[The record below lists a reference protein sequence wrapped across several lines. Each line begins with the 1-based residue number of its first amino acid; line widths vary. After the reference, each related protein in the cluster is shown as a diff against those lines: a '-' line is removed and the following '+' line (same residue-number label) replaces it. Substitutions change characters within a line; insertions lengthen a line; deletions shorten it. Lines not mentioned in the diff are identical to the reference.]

1 MRNTVTYEEVETL
14 AEQLPPREQLK
25 LVAKISDRLSKQT
38 ATQPQTTE
46 EGQRQDHAARVETFL
61 QMIDEKA
68 AECSG
73 EMDSAVDIRQIREER
88 ASRL

>member
-1 MRNTVTYEEVETL
+1 MKSTVTYEEVETL

-25 LVAKISDRLSKQT
+25 LVEKISDRLSKQ

-46 EGQRQDHAARVETFL
+46 EDQRQDHAARVELFL
-61 QMIDEKA
+61 QMSDEKV
-68 AECSG
+68 AECNG
-73 EMDSAVDIRQIREER
+73 KVDSASDIRQIREER